1 VKQPPR
7 KTPEEAL
14 RASVDALGG
23 LQEIGHEFKPE
34 YEPGSAGQWLSHC
47 LTAGCRDK
55 LSLAQIVHIFRKA
68 QSVGEHSGFEVFA
81 AICGYTAA
89 PIATDTQLVDAVKR
103 AEAAKREAIDAAR
116 DLEMLSDNPRLMAIM
131 RAANLKVTP

>member
-1 VKQPPR
+1 MKQPPR

-55 LSLAQIVHIFRKA
+55 LSLAQIVYIFRKSQA
-68 QSVGEHSGFEVFA
+68 IGEHVGFEAFA
-81 AICGYTAA
+81 AICGYTAT
-89 PIATDTQLVDAVKR
+89 PIAADAELVEAVKR
-103 AEAAKREAIDAAR
+103 AEAAKREAIEAAR
-116 DLEMLSDNPRLMAIM
+116 DLEMLSDNPRLLSIM
-131 RAANLKVTP
+131 KAAGLKVEP